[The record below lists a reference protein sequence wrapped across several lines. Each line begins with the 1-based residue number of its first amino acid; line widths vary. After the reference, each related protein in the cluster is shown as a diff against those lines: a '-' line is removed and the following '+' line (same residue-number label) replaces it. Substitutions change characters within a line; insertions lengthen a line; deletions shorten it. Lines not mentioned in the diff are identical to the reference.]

1 LAFQLQAGPGTG
13 KTRTLVRRIEGLL
26 ADGVDPTTI
35 LVLTFSNKAA
45 NELGERIAASNP
57 VAAAAMWIGTFHA
70 FGLDIVRRFHDR
82 LALPADPRL
91 IDRTEAIELL
101 EDEFPRL
108 DLKHYRNLWDPA
120 LDLSDM
126 LSAISR
132 AKDEVVDAAGYR
144 ALAQSMAVRAGTTRT
159 RVRAQKCLEVAR
171 SSRRTNGC

>member
-1 LAFQLQAGPGTG
+1 M
-13 KTRTLVRRIEGLL
+13 
-26 ADGVDPTTI
+26 DGVDPTTI

-45 NELGERIAASNP
+45 NELCERIAASNSL
-57 VAAAAMWIGTFHA
+57 AAAAMWIGTFHA

-82 LALPADPRL
+82 LALPPDPRL

-144 ALAQSMAVRAGTTRT
+144 ALA
-159 RVRAQKCLEVAR
+159 
-171 SSRRTNGC
+171 

>member
-1 LAFQLQAGPGTG
+1 
-13 KTRTLVRRIEGLL
+13 
-26 ADGVDPTTI
+26 
-35 LVLTFSNKAA
+35 
-45 NELGERIAASNP
+45 
-57 VAAAAMWIGTFHA
+57 MWIGTFHA

-82 LALPADPRL
+82 LALPPDPRL

-144 ALAQSMAVRAGTTRT
+144 ALAQSMADRAGTDQIG
-159 RVRAQKCLEVAR
+159 RAHV
-171 SSRRTNGC
+171 